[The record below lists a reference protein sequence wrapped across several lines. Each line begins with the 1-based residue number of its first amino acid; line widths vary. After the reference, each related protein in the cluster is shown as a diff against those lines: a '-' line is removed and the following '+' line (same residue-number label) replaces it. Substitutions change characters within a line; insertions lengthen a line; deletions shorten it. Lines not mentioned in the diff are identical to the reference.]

1 MIPSKSG
8 EMVIKRDPSSTSTN
22 VLRQP
27 DDSWIPNSST
37 PVNIGSE
44 EMVTINELVDIAAK
58 VANKK
63 IEKNHIDGKLGVRG
77 RNSNNDLI
85 REKLGWDYEQTLEEG
100 IKKTYGWISY
110 QISKE
115 LYGVPPYDDPDF
127 NPYESSEI
135 MAAG

>member
-1 MIPSKSG
+1 M
-8 EMVIKRDPSSTSTN
+8 
-22 VLRQP
+22 
-27 DDSWIPNSST
+27 
-37 PVNIGSE
+37 
-44 EMVTINELVDIAAK
+44 
-58 VANKK
+58 
-63 IEKNHIDGKLGVRG
+63 
-77 RNSNNDLI
+77 I

-127 NPYESSEI
+127 NPYESAEV